1 MSVPQQVGNY
11 KLEREIGR
19 GASSEVWLGRH
30 AHLPDHVVAV
40 KLLMSQDREAIRRFQ
55 REAAIAARLRH
66 PNITQLFDYGYHQPF
81 FYTVLEFIEG
91 GSLRQIL
98 ERRTRLPLPEA
109 LAIFRQIA
117 AALDYAHGLGIVHRD
132 VSPGNILVAQ
142 GSGRALLTDFGIARD
157 GGAPITVTRAIM
169 GTPGYLSPEHAQSAT
184 AVTHLSDL
192 FSLGVVLYQ
201 MLAGDLPWDEPPGLP
216 EGPGFGSIIGLRERG
231 VEGLPSDVERVLR
244 TLLAIDPA
252 SRFPSAHAAVAEL
265 DRIFQRH
272 EVATQIVT
280 GRPAP
285 AGEPVQFQAGGVE
298 PNAVETVLGADL
310 VRAPID
316 RAHRRADELRNP
328 AVVAALLDAWADADR
343 LRRKPLLG
351 RLARIHKITS
361 HNVYFYRLRVLYEKR
376 SAPESQE
383 EPDHKAQVFPL
394 EAQVDRWAV
403 PLPQPKVFEDE
414 AGGRIVL
421 PGSTRVVTCKD
432 CAGRGTTVCAN
443 CGGKQRVLVA
453 RPASASSS
461 ATTRT
466 AATSPRTAAPAQA
479 TVTGRTSV
487 GAVTAPAER
496 AEQVL
501 VPCPD
506 CSGRGGV
513 DCVRCTGVGRL
524 IQRQSFRWSR
534 QARLLTDEDDLPAL
548 DEAWLAKTCKAEV
561 IYTQRQ
567 IGGLRPEWAH
577 IPTLDA
583 LVQQVQDRL
592 DDNTRVALSEL
603 TVSFIPVTDI
613 VFDLGKPG
621 EGGLYKLAIYGFEN
635 VIPPD
640 WRFFNWERVVY
651 LCLLLFLLVIVVVL
665 LVFAFAL

>member
-30 AHLPDHVVAV
+30 AHLPDHTVAV

-66 PNITQLFDYGYHQPF
+66 PNVAQLFDYGYSQPF
-81 FYTVLEFIEG
+81 FYTVLEYVEG

-98 ERRTRLPLPEA
+98 DRRTRLPLPEA
-109 LAIFRQIA
+109 LAVFRQIA
-117 AALDYAHGLGIVHRD
+117 AALDYAHGLGVVHRD
-132 VSPGNILVAQ
+132 VSPGNILVAKA
-142 GSGRALLTDFGIARD
+142 GARALLTDFGIARD

-192 FSLGVVLYQ
+192 FSLGIVLYQ
-201 MLAGDLPWDEPPGLP
+201 MLSGELPWEESPGLP
-216 EGPGFGSIIGLRERG
+216 EGPPFGPIIGLRERG
-231 VEGLPSDVERVLR
+231 VEGLPSDVDRVLR

-252 SRFPSAHAAVAEL
+252 SRFPSAQAAVAEL

-272 EVATQIVT
+272 EVATQIVS
-280 GRPAP
+280 GRPAA
-285 AGEPVQFQAGGVE
+285 AGPEPVQFQAGGVE

-328 AVVAALLDAWADADR
+328 AVVGGLLDAWAAQDR
-343 LRRKPLLG
+343 LRRRPLLG
-351 RLARIHKITS
+351 RLARLHKITS

-383 EPDHKAQVFPL
+383 EPDRKAQVFPL
-394 EAQVDRWAV
+394 EAQVERWAV
-403 PLPQPKVFEDE
+403 ALPAAKGFEDE
-414 AGGRIVL
+414 AGGRVNL

-432 CAGRGTTVCAN
+432 CSGRGTTVCAN
-443 CGGKQRVLVA
+443 CGGKQRVYVA
-453 RPASASSS
+453 KPVAATATAGAASTART
-461 ATTRT
+461 ATTS
-466 AATSPRTAAPAQA
+466 AGGRTAAPAA
-479 TVTGRTSV
+479 AAPAA
-487 GAVTAPAER
+487 GAAPAE
-496 AEQVL
+496 QLL
-501 VPCPD
+501 VPCPE

-513 DCVRCTGVGRL
+513 DCPRCTGVGRL

-534 QARLLTDEDDLPAL
+534 QAQLLVEEDDLPAV
-548 DEAWLAKTCKAEV
+548 DEGWLARACAAEV
-561 IYTQRQ
+561 VYTQRQ
-567 IGGLRPEWAH
+567 AGGLRPEWAH
-577 IPTLDA
+577 IPALGG

-603 TVSFIPVTDI
+603 TVSLIPVTEI

-635 VIPPD
+635 MIPPD

-651 LCLLLFLLVIVVVL
+651 LCLLLFLAVVTAVL
-665 LVFAFAL
+665 LVFSFAF

>member
-40 KLLMSQDREAIRRFQ
+40 KVLMSQDREAIRRFQ

-66 PNITQLFDYGYHQPF
+66 PNITQLFDYGYSQPF
-81 FYTVLEFIEG
+81 FYTVLEYVEG

-98 ERRTRLPLPEA
+98 DRRTRLPLPEA

-117 AALDYAHGLGIVHRD
+117 AALDYAHALGVVHRD
-132 VSPGNILVAQ
+132 VSPGNILIAQ
-142 GSGRALLTDFGIARD
+142 GSARALLTDFGIARD

-192 FSLGVVLYQ
+192 FSLGIVLYQ

-216 EGPGFGSIIGLRERG
+216 EGPAFGPIRGLRERG
-231 VEGLPSDVERVLR
+231 VEGLPSDVDRVLR
-244 TLLAIDPA
+244 TLLALDPA
-252 SRFPSAHAAVAEL
+252 SRFPSARAAVEEL

-272 EVATQIVT
+272 EVATQIVS
-280 GRPAP
+280 GRPAAAAGP
-285 AGEPVQFQAGGVE
+285 APVQFQAGGVE

-328 AVVAALLDAWADADR
+328 AAVAALLDEWAARDR
-343 LRRKPLLG
+343 LRRRPLLG
-351 RLARIHKITS
+351 RLARLHKITS
-361 HNVYFYRLRVLYEKR
+361 RNVYFYRLRVLYEKR

-394 EAQVDRWAV
+394 EAQVERWAV
-403 PLPQPKVFEDE
+403 SLPQPKAFEDE
-414 AGGRIVL
+414 PGGRIVL

-432 CAGRGTTVCAN
+432 CSGRGTTVCTN
-443 CGGKQRVLVA
+443 CGGKQRVYVTRTVA
-453 RPASASSS
+453 
-461 ATTRT
+461 ATTSTGTART
-466 AATSPRTAAPAQA
+466 ATAAGGATAAPAA
-479 TVTGRTSV
+479 TAPAA
-487 GAVTAPAER
+487 GAAPAER
-496 AEQVL
+496 TEQVL
-501 VPCPD
+501 VPCPE

-513 DCVRCTGVGRL
+513 DCQRCTGVGRL
-524 IQRQSFRWSR
+524 ILRQSFRWSR
-534 QARLLTDEDDLPAL
+534 QTQLLADEDDLPAV
-548 DEAWLAKTCKAEV
+548 DEAWLAKACKAEV

-567 IGGLRPEWAH
+567 AGGLRPEWAH
-577 IPTLDA
+577 IPSLDG

-603 TVSFIPVTDI
+603 SVSLIPITEI
-613 VFDLGKPG
+613 VFDLGKAG

-635 VIPPD
+635 VIPAD

-651 LCLLLFLLVIVVVL
+651 LCLLFFLVVVTVVL
-665 LVFAFAL
+665 LVFSFVF